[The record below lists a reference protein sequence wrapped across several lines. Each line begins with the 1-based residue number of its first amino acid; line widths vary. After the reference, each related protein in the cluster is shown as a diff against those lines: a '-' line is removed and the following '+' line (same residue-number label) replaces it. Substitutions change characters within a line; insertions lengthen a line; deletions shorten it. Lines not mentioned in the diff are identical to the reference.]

1 MTGEEGMWPG
11 CGISGELKAFR
22 NYFLKLRSNVS
33 CFYDLKLPREPCRVG
48 ELPQGAEWHH
58 V

>member
-1 MTGEEGMWPG
+1 MWPG

-58 V
+58 G